1 MKNEDHHH
9 QELLKG
15 VTVQYQEILDTSQQ
29 AIYIWLHDESM
40 VCNSKFASLLG
51 YSSAS
56 ELSQVKGAFLEM
68 FVADP
73 SQATLAKAYNDAMV
87 KKISSTF
94 ALTWKK
100 KNGDTV
106 GSIVNLVPIVYG
118 DHLFALHFIDKA

>member
-9 QELLKG
+9 QELLRG
-15 VTVQYQEILDTSQQ
+15 VTVQYKEILDSSQQ
-29 AIYIWLHDESM
+29 AIYIWLHDGSM

-56 ELSQVKGAFLEM
+56 ELSQVKGAFLEV
-68 FVADP
+68 FVTDP

-87 KKISSTF
+87 KKISSSF

-106 GSIVNLVPIVYG
+106 RSMVNLVPIVYG

>member
-9 QELLKG
+9 QELLSG
-15 VTVQYQEILDTSQQ
+15 VTVQYKEILDSSQQ
-29 AIYIWLHDESM
+29 AIYIWLHDGSM

-56 ELSQVKGAFLEM
+56 ELSQVKGEFLEM

-100 KNGDTV
+100 KNGEPV
-106 GSIVNLVPIVYG
+106 RSMVNLVPIVYG